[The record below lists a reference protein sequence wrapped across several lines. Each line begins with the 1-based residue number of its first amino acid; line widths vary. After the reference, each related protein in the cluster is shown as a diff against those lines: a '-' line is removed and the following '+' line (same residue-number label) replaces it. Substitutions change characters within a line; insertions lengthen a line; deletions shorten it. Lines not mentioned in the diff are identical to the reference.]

1 MAEPYLPSYSHWQR
15 RKFHNCVIRHELPIL
30 QSCFVEVKAKVNGE
44 WRRRMSVRWGKKVCC
59 IGEENAGHFPTSHYS
74 SGEKWITNSR
84 DDDDQLSGSN
94 INPLHREAPFV
105 ELRLMEEWE
114 IINTFERIFDSK
126 DVSNKV
132 KVKSI
137 SMELKRRASD
147 WWELVGTD
155 QGYP

>member
-1 MAEPYLPSYSHWQR
+1 ME
-15 RKFHNCVIRHELPIL
+15 
-30 QSCFVEVKAKVNGE
+30 NG
-44 WRRRMSVRWGKKVCC
+44 
-59 IGEENAGHFPTSHYS
+59 GEECRFG
-74 SGEKWITNSR
+74 GEKKFAALERKMQAIFQHLTILVERNESLTQGTMMI
-84 DDDDQLSGSN
+84 DQLSGSN